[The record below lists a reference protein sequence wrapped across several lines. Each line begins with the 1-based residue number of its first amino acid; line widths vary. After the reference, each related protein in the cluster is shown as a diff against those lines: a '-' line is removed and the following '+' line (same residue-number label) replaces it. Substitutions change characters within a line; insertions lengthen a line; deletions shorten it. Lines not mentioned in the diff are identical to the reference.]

1 LTRPRLAGFDLSPE
15 ELKTALVGWSLLYAI
30 ETWESFGDLL
40 WDNDTTFSE
49 VQQLDRVVVVD
60 SLTSQRRIVFQRIR
74 GEIRFWLSTD
84 RDPYNNLSESSLG
97 VLASSTAAAALCDEF
112 VRTGTPL
119 ASLVTPRT
127 WHRDS

>member
-1 LTRPRLAGFDLSPE
+1 MTSRNELE
-15 ELKTALVGWSLLYAI
+15 HELKTALPGWSLHYAI
-30 ETWESFGDLL
+30 EARESFADLA
-40 WDNDTTFSE
+40 WDADLFLAE
-49 VQQLDRVVVVD
+49 IKLLDRVVFVD
-60 SLTSQRRIVFQRIR
+60 GLASPRRAVFQRIR
-74 GEIRFWLSTD
+74 GEIRFWLTTD